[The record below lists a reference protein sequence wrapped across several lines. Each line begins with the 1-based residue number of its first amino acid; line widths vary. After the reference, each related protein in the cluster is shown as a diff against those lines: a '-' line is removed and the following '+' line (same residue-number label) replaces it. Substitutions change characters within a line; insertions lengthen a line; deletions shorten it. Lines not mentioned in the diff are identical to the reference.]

1 MRRFAMTIFSV
12 TQRCAV
18 SQIKE
23 LKQTLFRVVQN
34 SFASIK
40 LKQIKTLNLPLPVLD
55 SALIWIIYISV
66 LGTLSLF
73 RDI

>member
-1 MRRFAMTIFSV
+1 MTIFSV
-12 TQRCAV
+12 TQRF
-18 SQIKE
+18 SDYQIKE

-55 SALIWIIYISV
+55 SALMWITYISV
-66 LGTLSLF
+66 LGILSLF

>member
-1 MRRFAMTIFSV
+1 MRRFAMTIF
-12 TQRCAV
+12 TQHCAG

-23 LKQTLFRVVQN
+23 LKQTLFGVVQN

-40 LKQIKTLNLPLPVLD
+40 LKQLKTLNLPLPVLD
-55 SALIWIIYISV
+55 SALIWITYISV
-66 LGTLSLF
+66 SGILSLF

>member
-1 MRRFAMTIFSV
+1 MTIFSV
-12 TQRCAV
+12 TQRF
-18 SQIKE
+18 SDYQIKE

-55 SALIWIIYISV
+55 SALMWITYISV
-66 LGTLSLF
+66 LGILSLF
-73 RDI
+73 KDI